1 MLAILALFAPFVES
15 QLLADDAPSK
25 PNIILI
31 MTDDQGYGDVGC
43 HGNPYL
49 KTPHL
54 DRLAKQSTRMT
65 DFHVSP
71 TCAPTRAALMT
82 GRHEFKNGV
91 THTIIERERMALGSV
106 TLPQVLGKAGYKS
119 GIFGK
124 WHLGDED
131 KYQPGERGF
140 DEVFIHGGG
149 GIGQK
154 YPGSCADAPGNKY
167 FDPVI
172 RHNGKFVKTSGFCT
186 DIFFDQAIG
195 WIDQQRKSESP
206 FFCYIT
212 LNAAHSPF
220 VAPEKYTKR
229 FAEQGMNKRMCGFYG
244 MIENIDDNMGKLM
257 KQLESWKMEEN
268 TLLIFMTDNGSTAG
282 FLVMK
287 EKEQQKFFFNAG
299 MKGFKNSHR
308 EGATRVPAFWR
319 WKNKLKAD
327 VEVETLTAHI
337 DILPTLAKLAGA
349 EIPSKQVEGRD
360 LMPLLKNPKVEWD
373 DRYVFTHVGRWKRF
387 TDPELAKFK
396 QCAVRNE
403 RFRFENNRQ
412 LFDLQADP
420 GQKINVVEDY
430 PEVVEK
436 MQKAYDKWWAETVP
450 LMVNEKAEFDGPHP
464 YIDAYNKQK
473 SSGGIPKWV
482 RPELTER

>member
-1 MLAILALFAPFVES
+1 
-15 QLLADDAPSK
+15 
-25 PNIILI
+25 
-31 MTDDQGYGDVGC
+31 
-43 HGNPYL
+43 
-49 KTPHL
+49 
-54 DRLAKQSTRMT
+54 
-65 DFHVSP
+65 
-71 TCAPTRAALMT
+71 
-82 GRHEFKNGV
+82 
-91 THTIIERERMALGSV
+91 
-106 TLPQVLGKAGYKS
+106 
-119 GIFGK
+119 
-124 WHLGDED
+124 
-131 KYQPGERGF
+131 
-140 DEVFIHGGG
+140 
-149 GIGQK
+149 
-154 YPGSCADAPGNKY
+154 
-167 FDPVI
+167 
-172 RHNGKFVKTSGFCT
+172 
-186 DIFFDQAIG
+186 
-195 WIDQQRKSESP
+195 
-206 FFCYIT
+206 
-212 LNAAHSPF
+212 
-220 VAPEKYTKR
+220 
-229 FAEQGMNKRMCGFYG
+229 MCGFYG

-482 RPELTER
+482 RPTLTEK